1 MSLQQTSQPGP
12 AYVLGVGMT
21 KFLKPR
27 GKVDYPELGYEAGI
41 KALLDAHVT
50 YADVDAGVACYVYG
64 DSTSGQRVFYQLG
77 MTGIPIWNVNNNC
90 STGSSGLALAR
101 GMVGADWFG
110 GKKVDCAL
118 VIGFEKMFPGSLRSF
133 WPDRA
138 GPGDLARALMEK
150 LKGKRKAPPAALKF
164 GDAGREYVD
173 K

>member
-1 MSLQQTSQPGP
+1 MPQQNPKSRP

-27 GKVDYPELGYEAGI
+27 GRVDYPELGYEAGI
-41 KALLDAHVT
+41 KALLDAKIT
-50 YADVDAGVACYVYG
+50 YADVNAGVACYVYG

-110 GKKVDCAL
+110 GGKMECVM
-118 VIGFEKMFPGSLRSF
+118 VIGFEKMFPGSLKNF
-133 WPDRA
+133 WHDRA
-138 GPGDLARALMEK
+138 GPTDLSRAMMEK
-150 LKGKRKAPPAALKF
+150 AKGKRTPPKAALMF
-164 GDAGREYVD
+164 GDAGREYAD